1 VGRDLAEAKAALSA
15 FDEPVSTSSPVPAL
29 LVGPSDREPGTTG
42 ELQVAFKS
50 QPIAIRRQLSAFPGA
65 TKPTLVL
72 DARSYFPRLDDAD
85 DPSHEIVRGFD
96 FEGDFDTWIWTQQGM
111 SALRGLMATHKLPTQ
126 ETFTLAQAR
135 ATPVLASSLW
145 AATYQIIL
153 GLAAV
158 ALAGLAVVIAVDR
171 RVARAAGMDLILKR
185 FGLSPARLLGLRSV
199 ELVGTC
205 LGALAVL
212 VFPLTVMVVLLPRLI
227 EPDPALPPSMPVQ
240 VTVLPLLVSVLV
252 AAAVTVVAA
261 LVAARRSA
269 SINPG
274 EVLRDDA

>member
-1 VGRDLAEAKAALSA
+1 
-15 FDEPVSTSSPVPAL
+15 
-29 LVGPSDREPGTTG
+29 
-42 ELQVAFKS
+42 
-50 QPIAIRRQLSAFPGA
+50 
-65 TKPTLVL
+65 
-72 DARSYFPRLDDAD
+72 
-85 DPSHEIVRGFD
+85 
-96 FEGDFDTWIWTQQGM
+96 
-111 SALRGLMATHKLPTQ
+111 
-126 ETFTLAQAR
+126 
-135 ATPVLASSLW
+135 
-145 AATYQIIL
+145 
-153 GLAAV
+153 
-158 ALAGLAVVIAVDR
+158 
-171 RVARAAGMDLILKR
+171 MDLILKR